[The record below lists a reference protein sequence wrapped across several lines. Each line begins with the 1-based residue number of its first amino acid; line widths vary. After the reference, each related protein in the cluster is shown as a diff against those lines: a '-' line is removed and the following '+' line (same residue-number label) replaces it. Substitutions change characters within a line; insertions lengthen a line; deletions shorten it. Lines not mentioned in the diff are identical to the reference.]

1 MQTALIILLISSAL
15 AAHAN
20 PLFPDPNSATAQEPV
35 RFTLTLPIRSVMRS
49 DDGSEW
55 PAQFALEG
63 ADPIEVKV
71 RRRGKSRLEHC
82 QFKPLWLN
90 FKTKDL
96 QGTVF
101 AGQNRVKLVTHCTNT
116 FFKRG
121 YLATELLSYRLLNHL
136 TDASFRVRAAA
147 ITYINADNQK
157 AQEQYGFIIEHKKD
171 LAKRLD
177 ATDADVEQMNSA
189 DYRAADLGLLSLFQF
204 AIGNT
209 DFSFIR
215 GPADDDCCHNSVVLR
230 KNSGAGYLN
239 VPYDFD
245 NTGLVN
251 PPYAVPGDGLKIRS
265 VTQRLYRG
273 YCAHNDETR
282 QARELIRKR
291 KDVLLDLVATTTE
304 IPHLRVDKT
313 RRYLEKFFAVLE
325 SDKAFEQK
333 IIGRCRS

>member
-1 MQTALIILLISSAL
+1 MQTALIILLTFGAL

-20 PLFPDPNSATAQEPV
+20 PLFPDPTSAAAQEPV
-35 RFTLTLPIRSVMRS
+35 RFTLTLPIRDVMRS

-55 PAQFALEG
+55 PAQLALEG
-63 ADPIEVKV
+63 AEPVEVKV

-90 FKTKDL
+90 FQTKDL
-96 QGTVF
+96 RGTVF
-101 AGQNRVKLVTHCTNT
+101 AGQNRVKLVTHCTNG

-121 YLATELLSYRLLNHL
+121 YLATELLSYRLLNNL

-147 ITYINADNQK
+147 ITYIDADNQK
-157 AQEQYGFIIEHKKD
+157 AQAQHGFIIEHKKD

-177 ATDADVEQMNSA
+177 ATDADVEQMNVA
-189 DYRAADLGLLSLFQF
+189 DYRAANLALLALFQY

-230 KNSGAGYLN
+230 SNSSGDYLN

-251 PPYAVPGDGLKIRS
+251 PPYAVPGEGLKIRS

-273 YCAHNDETR
+273 YCSHNGATQ
-282 QARELIRKR
+282 QARELILER
-291 KDVLLDLVATTTE
+291 KDDLLGLFAQGAE
-304 IPHLRVDKT
+304 IPNLRIDKT
-313 RRYLEKFFAVLE
+313 RRYLDKFFAVLE
-325 SDKAFEQK
+325 SDKDFEQK
-333 IIGRCRS
+333 VLGRCRP